1 MNTLKLAWRNLFR
14 NVRRTLASLFTVA
27 LGSGGLLIYQG
38 FNSGIMNQYRE
49 NTIHGY
55 YGFGEIYP
63 KDYYNIVQEKP
74 WKFWLENEENIEKEL
89 KKIPEIVELFP
100 RITLYAFLVKGD
112 INLGG
117 KGEGIIAER
126 ENKFFN
132 QMNFI
137 EGNEIKNEDDIILGK
152 GLAESLGAKVGDSVT
167 VLTQTISGQLNGAD
181 YLVAGIFHM
190 GKKSVDDTFFRIPLK
205 SAQKLLN
212 TDRVEKI
219 SLSTTGVKDW
229 PVIESKIK
237 NLNLNL
243 DPIPFDIL
251 DKSYYQNSVDFLEA
265 QFSFIRTIILIIVAL
280 GIFNTIAVSLLE
292 RSGEIGALRANGES
306 RKRLFQILFI
316 ENLILGCIG
325 GITGIFLAVV
335 VEKTLLSHGI
345 PMPPG
350 PGITRQFLIFLE
362 VQPNHYL
369 NALVLPAL
377 TAGISSLWPIS
388 KILKKS
394 IPELLRST

>member
-100 RITLYAFLVKGD
+100 RIALYAFLVKGD

-126 ENKFFN
+126 ENKLVI

-167 VLTQTISGQLNGAD
+167 VLTQTISGQLKGAD

-219 SLSTTGVKDW
+219 SLSTTGVTD
-229 PVIESKIK
+229 
-237 NLNLNL
+237 
-243 DPIPFDIL
+243 
-251 DKSYYQNSVDFLEA
+251 
-265 QFSFIRTIILIIVAL
+265 
-280 GIFNTIAVSLLE
+280 
-292 RSGEIGALRANGES
+292 
-306 RKRLFQILFI
+306 
-316 ENLILGCIG
+316 
-325 GITGIFLAVV
+325 
-335 VEKTLLSHGI
+335 
-345 PMPPG
+345 
-350 PGITRQFLIFLE
+350 
-362 VQPNHYL
+362 
-369 NALVLPAL
+369 
-377 TAGISSLWPIS
+377 
-388 KILKKS
+388 
-394 IPELLRST
+394 